1 MIIRKTLNKEVL
13 RIAETYL
20 QNGNLWDFLLNINN
34 EIKYYQK
41 EIIENQNREE
51 NWADNFVER
60 VISKR
65 QSEFNA
71 AWNEFP
77 KALSNFNG
85 KIDYTGS
92 LMDKKKNTNTTTSS
106 STGRSIVRTI
116 EKSPIKSNTVT
127 TVKNINSTVLS
138 PQNTKNTFKLQAGR
152 SSSSTAIT
160 TEEVALAMQSPSEVE
175 QGSAVAEASHLSV
188 PGK

>member
-65 QSEFNA
+65 QSEFNT

-77 KALSNFNG
+77 KALTKFNG
-85 KIDYTGS
+85 KIDYTGT
-92 LMDKKKNTNTTTSS
+92 LIDKKKNTTNNTTSS

-116 EKSPIKSNTVT
+116 EKSPIKQ
-127 TVKNINSTVLS
+127 NINSTVLS

>member
-1 MIIRKTLNKEVL
+1 MLIRKTLNKEVL

-65 QSEFNA
+65 QSEFNT

-85 KIDYTGS
+85 KIDYTGT
-92 LMDKKKNTNTTTSS
+92 LMDKKKNTSSS
-106 STGRSIVRTI
+106 STGRSIVRTT

-138 PQNTKNTFKLQAGR
+138 PQNTKNTSKLQGGR
-152 SSSSTAIT
+152 GISSTAIT

-175 QGSAVAEASHLSV
+175 QGCAEAEASHLSV